1 VNEKNKIITFNK
13 VNTKFGEKVVV
24 ECDNFKTLLSK
35 RYTEKFSEEYI
46 KDVNQQLTIRK
57 LVYLVSRG
65 AVGKTTNLEF
75 LEE

>member
-1 VNEKNKIITFNK
+1 VTILKLFSGTIYRKI
-13 VNTKFGEKVVV
+13 
-24 ECDNFKTLLSK
+24 
-35 RYTEKFSEEYI
+35 SEELI
-46 KDVNQQLTIRK
+46 KDINQQHTIGK

>member
-1 VNEKNKIITFNK
+1 LGTECSPHPKL
-13 VNTKFGEKVVV
+13 
-24 ECDNFKTLLSK
+24 ECDNFKTILPE
-35 RYTEKFSEEYI
+35 RYTETFSEEHI
-46 KDVNQQLTIRK
+46 KDINQQHTIGK